1 MMHVSTASVIGVT
14 SHRTAHI
21 HVSLKL
27 FCFILFLVFH
37 FIFFFFFCQ
46 SCKFD
51 HHHINGIQY
60 PDRQD
65 NVDIA
70 ASIKALAQSVH
81 GEAIFGD
88 LPKPRFST
96 EI

>member
-1 MMHVSTASVIGVT
+1 MW
-14 SHRTAHI
+14 R
-21 HVSLKL
+21 SL
-27 FCFILFLVFH
+27 FYVNAFEFVN
-37 FIFFFFFCQ
+37 FFFIVVNFRLCFFALFQ
-46 SCKFD
+46 L
-51 HHHINGIQY
+51 IQY